1 MKKSLQALIITGL
14 LLTVFGTMCGCQ
26 STVQTS
32 QSSSDIIQSSEVEV
46 ASNSGKSETKLDI
59 YEEKMPALDIKQNG
73 GGDEQSAFYG
83 AQEISKLG
91 LFSQKFE
98 NLVKES
104 CAEKEFQEYM
114 TWSEE
119 NDNPVDN
126 KDRPYNINEMPNLP
140 NVVKKYSLNHDKVYE
155 ILKDLQKYYTELS
168 SESENAKYADMIYT
182 DEEIEAIASGDVKKC
197 FNLFTYNTS
206 IMKNDL
212 IYTPAYIYNNT
223 MDKLEEAGITAEE
236 IAART
241 EIYGSFSLTDEQ
253 MTALQNKMLKYVALQ
268 AEKGNFS
275 GTYEIPTTA
284 TFSVPEKIGN
294 ATFVTQ
300 T

>member
-104 CAEKEFQEYM
+104 CTEKEFQEYM

-241 EIYGSFSLTDEQ
+241 ALNRVFSLTDEQ

>member
-1 MKKSLQALIITGL
+1 MKKSFQALIITGL

-26 STVQTS
+26 STAQTS
-32 QSSSDIIQSSEVEV
+32 QSSSDIIRSSEVE
-46 ASNSGKSETKLDI
+46 ATSNSGKSETKLDI
-59 YEEKMPALDIKQNG
+59 HEEKMPALDIKQNG

-104 CAEKEFQEYM
+104 CTEKEFQEYM

-275 GTYEIPTTA
+275 GTYKIPTTA

>member
-104 CAEKEFQEYM
+104 CTEKEFQEYM

-119 NDNPVDN
+119 NDNPA
-126 KDRPYNINEMPNLP
+126 YNINEMPNLP

>member
-104 CAEKEFQEYM
+104 CTEKEFQEYM

-182 DEEIEAIASGDVKKC
+182 YEEIEAIASGDVKKC